1 MKAALF
7 MGSDSD
13 WPIMK
18 PAVEL
23 LKEFGI
29 EVDVIVAS
37 AHRTPA
43 KVHEYA
49 KNAREN
55 GVGVIIAAAGAA
67 AHLAGVIASYTTLP
81 VIGVPINATPLNG
94 LDALLSTVQMPS
106 GIPVATMAV
115 NGAKNAA
122 VFALEIFGA
131 GDAAVAKQLEGY
143 REKLREGVAK
153 KAARVA
159 SQVNQ

>member
-7 MGSDSD
+7 MCSDSD

-23 LKEFGI
+23 LKEFGV

-49 KNAREN
+49 ESAREN

-81 VIGVPINATPLNG
+81 VIGVPVNATPLNG

-131 GDAAVAKQLEGY
+131 RDAAVAKQLEAY

-159 SQVNQ
+159 AQVNQ

>member
-1 MKAALF
+1 

-23 LKEFGI
+23 LKEFGV

-49 KNAREN
+49 ESAREN

-81 VIGVPINATPLNG
+81 VIGVPVNAAPLNG

-131 GDAAVAKQLEGY
+131 RDAAVAKQLEAY

-159 SQVNQ
+159 AQVNQ